1 MHLPF
6 IFFCAFVIDFGYVAF
21 LIFDFDGTIADTLG
35 AIVRVTNRIAP
46 EYGYS
51 PTTPEKLKYYQSL
64 STQEMLKQ
72 SEIPL
77 FRLPFLLRRVRR
89 ELGAELPSVSLAPHL
104 ASTLRELV
112 AADHQLMIM
121 SSNSRKNIQVFL
133 ELHGIGDVFE
143 SVQGGVGLL
152 SKARVLKRIVQRG
165 GLDFS
170 QVIYVGDETRDV
182 DASNQIGIL
191 VAAVT
196 WGFSSREALAAQ
208 KPSFLID
215 HPRQLLGAA
224 QTLVNPSWIR
234 REYHASNGL
243 SRSRPPR
250 PQPNS
255 EPLNINGVS
264 LNGTKQGINRARQGG
279 RGASS
284 SS

>member
-1 MHLPF
+1 M
-6 IFFCAFVIDFGYVAF
+6 AF

-35 AIVRVTNRIAP
+35 AIVRITNRIAP

-77 FRLPFLLRRVRR
+77 FRLPFLLRRVRK
-89 ELGAELPSVSLAPHL
+89 EMTDELPKVSVAADLPEA
-104 ASTLRELV
+104 LRELV
-112 AADHQLMIM
+112 AQGHQLMVM
-121 SSNSRKNIQVFL
+121 SSNSRRNIESFL
-133 ELHGIGDVFE
+133 LQHDISNVFE

-152 SKARVLKRIVQRG
+152 SKARVLKRIVQKG

-182 DASNQIGIL
+182 DASNQVGIL

-208 KPSFLID
+208 DPAFLID
-215 HPRQLLGAA
+215 HPRQLIGAA
-224 QTLVNPSWIR
+224 QTLVNPSWVR
-234 REYHASNGL
+234 KDYRD
-243 SRSRPPR
+243 RPTANKPR
-250 PQPNS
+250 
-255 EPLNINGVS
+255 
-264 LNGTKQGINRARQGG
+264 
-279 RGASS
+279 
-284 SS
+284 